1 MEIILDHNAVAMVSV
16 CNTPFF
22 KAKIPSI
29 VELEDGTDQLGQM
42 KWALKPYT
50 LKPYMYPNKCIFCRK
65 IVSLVEYSSHYF
77 TCPTPLHC

>member
-50 LKPYMYPNKCIFCRK
+50 LKPCTQISAFFVVKSY
-65 IVSLVEYSSHYF
+65 LW
-77 TCPTPLHC
+77 